1 MCRNC
6 RNPCVWLCVP
16 GDRAKLR
23 PHRVASDC
31 QFWTVAQ
38 PSVGT
43 PGMEES
49 VLHAGGHGDSL
60 GEQLRPSRVI
70 RVCVCIT
77 NASYMSVCG
86 LQGVWG
92 VLRQCSKRVALCFS
106 WFLSLGFAF
115 CLSVFSLVQIYLS
128 ASVFSC
134 RHLIILTSLSCYAWS
149 LQYFS
154 VHSRCLTNTL

>member
-1 MCRNC
+1 M
-6 RNPCVWLCVP
+6 P

-49 VLHAGGHGDSL
+49 VLHAGGHRDSL
-60 GEQLRPSRVI
+60 GEQLRPSCVI
-70 RVCVCIT
+70 RVCVCNT

-92 VLRQCSKRVALCFS
+92 VLRQCSKRVALCFIDDKI
-106 WFLSLGFAF
+106 FMITRGGQFYHICIKRF
-115 CLSVFSLVQIYLS
+115 P
-128 ASVFSC
+128 
-134 RHLIILTSLSCYAWS
+134 
-149 LQYFS
+149 
-154 VHSRCLTNTL
+154 